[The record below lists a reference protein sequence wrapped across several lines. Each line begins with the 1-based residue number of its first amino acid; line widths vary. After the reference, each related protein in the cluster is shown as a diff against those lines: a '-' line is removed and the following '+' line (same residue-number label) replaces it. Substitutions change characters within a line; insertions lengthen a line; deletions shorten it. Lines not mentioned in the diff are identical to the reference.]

1 MAYLATQDHKAKRE
15 NLALGFQDS
24 KGSQAFQVSL
34 AHPERKA
41 ASGDPVFQ
49 ENRG

>member
-1 MAYLATQDHKAKRE
+1 MAYLATLDRKAKRE

-24 KGSQAFQVSL
+24 KGSQAFQAVP
-34 AHPERKA
+34 AHLERRA
-41 ASGDPVFQ
+41 ASGDQAFQ

>member
-15 NLALGFQDS
+15 SLASGFRDS

-34 AHPERKA
+34 AHLERRA
-41 ASGDPVFQ
+41 ASGDLAFQ